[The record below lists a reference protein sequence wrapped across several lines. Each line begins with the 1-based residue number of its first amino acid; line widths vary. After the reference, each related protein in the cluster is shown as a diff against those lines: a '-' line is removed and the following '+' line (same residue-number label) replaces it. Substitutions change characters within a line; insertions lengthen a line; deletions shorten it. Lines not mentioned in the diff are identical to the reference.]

1 MTSYDPQLVQT
12 ADIFKALSHP
22 ARLCVVNRLTTTSLM
37 TVGQM
42 QECLGMSQS
51 NVSQHL
57 AILKNRGII
66 KGQRSGSEV
75 LYSLTDERM
84 KSLVKIFL
92 DT

>member
-1 MTSYDPQLVQT
+1 MPSYDPQLVQT

-57 AILKNRGII
+57 TILKNRGII
-66 KGQRSGSEV
+66 KGQRNGSEV
-75 LYSLTDERM
+75 LYSLADERM

>member
-1 MTSYDPQLVQT
+1 MAIYDPKLVVT
-12 ADIFKALSHP
+12 SDIFKALSHP
-22 ARLCVVNRLTTTSLM
+22 ARLCVVNRLTTTSMM

-57 AILKNRGII
+57 TILKNKGLI
-66 KGQRSGSEV
+66 KGERIGSEV
-75 LYSLTDERM
+75 FYSLADERM
-84 KSLVKIFL
+84 RRLVKIFL